1 MRTVAVAFLFCLT
14 SSIANA
20 QSFQSNKPVVCD
32 NAQKVI
38 RALGENYEE
47 KPIWAGSGESTKFSL
62 FINKTTGSWT
72 IIQFTTEI
80 ACILGVG
87 QDSKIILGDQI

>member
-1 MRTVAVAFLFCLT
+1 MRTVAVAFLFCLA

-32 NAQKVI
+32 NVQKVI
-38 RALGENYEE
+38 KALGENYEE
-47 KPIWAGSGESTKFSL
+47 KPIWMASGENTKFSL
-62 FINKTTGSWT
+62 FVNQSTGSWT
-72 IIQFTTEI
+72 IIQFTSEV

-87 QDSKIILGDQI
+87 NDSKLVLGNPV

>member
-1 MRTVAVAFLFCLT
+1 MRTFAVAFLFCLT

-32 NAQKVI
+32 NAQKI
-38 RALGENYEE
+38 IKALGENYEE
-47 KPIWAGSGESTKFSL
+47 KPIWAGTGEGTKFSL

-72 IIQFTTEI
+72 IIQFTTEV

-87 QDSKIILGDQI
+87 SESKIILGEQI

>member
-20 QSFQSNKPVVCD
+20 QSFQSNKPVICD
-32 NAQKVI
+32 NVQKI
-38 RALGENYEE
+38 IQALGDNYEE
-47 KPIWAGSGESTKFSL
+47 KPIWAGTGEGTRFSL
-62 FINKTTGSWT
+62 FINQNTGSWT
-72 IIQFTTEI
+72 IIQFTTEF

-87 QDSKIILGDQI
+87 NDSKILIGNPV